1 MKTCEFCGLKI
12 DDDLNRCP
20 YCGADLSQTNN
31 QEIKPEEIKKE
42 KDIRVTK
49 RDADYYFDSYE
60 ELFKETIKRQEEL
73 EKTRNNKVSVG
84 WLLAGIFIP
93 VLGLIFALTFGRN
106 NLAIRSKSFKGFII
120 GLIISVVVQIIFDVI
135 IFILYQN
142 GYLDQ
147 FFQFDNESLIL
158 IMKGLL

>member
-12 DDDLNRCP
+12 DDDLTRCP

-42 KDIRVTK
+42 RKVRVIKKDP
-49 RDADYYFDSYE
+49 DYYFDSYE
-60 ELFKETIKRQEEL
+60 ELFKETTKRQEEL

-93 VLGLIFALTFGRN
+93 VLGLIFALTFGRT

-120 GLIISVVVQIIFDVI
+120 GLAISVVIQIIFNVI
-135 IFILYQN
+135 IFILYKN

-147 FFQFDNESLIL
+147 FFPYGNESLIL